1 LQTAALGKTGI
12 EVTRLGAGLA
22 EIGEEHT
29 LDELSH
35 VSRVLNAALDGGIN
49 FLDTAP
55 CYFDSEQ
62 MVGRTIAHRRDDF
75 FLATKCG
82 HPTRRS
88 SGQPWTAGTIR
99 ETLEGSLRR
108 LRTDYVDLL
117 QLHSCGV
124 DVLERGE
131 VIDLLVEA
139 RQQGKTRFIGYSG
152 DNEAALW
159 AVESGLFDTLQTSFS
174 VADQHARTRLF
185 RPAEERG
192 MGIIVKRPI
201 ASGAWGVASSPS
213 ADLRYNPHYAD
224 EYFERARRMAAMG
237 PVHGAPDDRILTSL
251 GFVLAHDEVDTA
263 ILGTRNPAH
272 MEANQA
278 LLERLPIP
286 DQVVRELRRR
296 FDEAEDDWR
305 QLN

>member
-1 LQTAALGKTGI
+1 MQAATLGKTGL

-35 VSRVLNAALDGGIN
+35 VGRVLNAALDGGIN

-62 MVGRTIAHRRDDF
+62 MVGRTIAHRRDEY

-82 HPTRRS
+82 HSTRGS
-88 SGQPWTAGTIR
+88 SGEPWTAETIR
-99 ETLEGSLRR
+99 ETFEGSLRR
-108 LRTDYVDLL
+108 LHTDYVDLL

-124 DVLERGE
+124 NDLEKGE
-131 VIDLLVEA
+131 VIELLMEA
-139 RQQGKTRFIGYSG
+139 KRQGKTRFVGYSG

-174 VADQHARTRLF
+174 VADQHARTCLF
-185 RPAEERG
+185 GPAKRHN

-213 ADLRYNPHYAD
+213 AGLRYNPNYAD
-224 EYFERARRMAAMG
+224 EYSDRAQLMAAMG
-237 PVHGAPDDRILTSL
+237 PIPGEPNDRILTSL

-272 MEANQA
+272 MAANQE
-278 LLERLPIP
+278 LLARLPIP
-286 DQVVRELRRR
+286 GQVVRELHRR